1 ARTELEGIRSLVEDL
16 DARHIR
22 REQVRRELD
31 PPERAAERPGER
43 LGEDRLAGAGNVL
56 DEDVAATD
64 QGDERELD
72 LVVLAEDDP
81 LDVLD
86 DARDSRSEGLI
97 HRAYVPLFVE
107 FPRPISKVWVL
118 YTAQRGRASSS
129 YTVPR
134 LPQFRVAAPAGGT

>member
-1 ARTELEGIRSLVEDL
+1 MLPWPLFVQAEDGIRDIGVTGVQTCALPIS
-16 DARHIR
+16 
-22 REQVRRELD
+22 
-31 PPERAAERPGER
+31 GER

-86 DARDSRSEGLI
+86 DASDQRVEGLI
-97 HRAYVPLFVE
+97 HRAYVPSSLSFRAR
-107 FPRPISKVWVL
+107 PRSMGVV
-118 YTAQRGRASSS
+118 
-129 YTVPR
+129 
-134 LPQFRVAAPAGGT
+134 